1 MKINLSK
8 PAVSLDGK
16 PLFENN
22 ASIGIALG
30 SYLMEIST
38 PNPRDMQALSN
49 KILTN
54 KDFEVNDQEL
64 AMLIEV
70 TNKSNFMNILK
81 VQLLD
86 YLVPIEEDEAVME
99 VVEDDGK

>member
-22 ASIGIALG
+22 ASIGMALG

-38 PNPRDMQALSN
+38 PNPRDMQVLSL
-49 KILTN
+49 KILTD
-54 KDFEVNDQEL
+54 KDFDVNDQEL

-86 YLVPIEEDEAVME
+86 NLVDIPEME
-99 VVEDDGK
+99 VAKDDSE